1 LTEYKNDDDVIFMYY
16 GQARM
21 TTAAPHP
28 SDETSPDRFA
38 AWLADRRAALPKG
51 ERTRRDI
58 ILAGAR
64 LLADHP
70 LEQITV
76 AAVCAAA
83 GVAHGTFYIY
93 FPNRNA
99 LAGAVLGAFVDHV
112 QIEMRH
118 AARASGDPVRATTA
132 AYMRLFEENAGLMR
146 CLVVGLD
153 AVPETRA
160 AFQRLNHEWTR
171 TVVRATRREDGSS
184 ARPEADLM
192 RRAYA
197 LGGMVDQYLT
207 AIHVTHDPWIIAL
220 SQDRETVLDMFTDLW
235 TKGMAP

>member
-1 LTEYKNDDDVIFMYY
+1 MFMFQ
-16 GQARM
+16 GEDHM
-21 TTAAPHP
+21 TTAAAHP
-28 SDETSPDRFA
+28 SAEIGPDRFA
-38 AWLADRRAALPKG
+38 MWLAEGRADLPKG

-64 LLADHP
+64 LLADQP
-70 LEQITV
+70 LEQMTV
-76 AAVCAAA
+76 ASVCAAA

-118 AARASGDPVRATTA
+118 AARASGDAVRATTA

-153 AVPETRA
+153 AVPEARA

-171 TVVRATRREDGSS
+171 TVVRATRRKDGGA
-184 ARPEADLM
+184 ARPETDLM

-207 AIHVTHDPWIIAL
+207 ALHVTHDPWIAAL

>member
-1 LTEYKNDDDVIFMYY
+1 MLMSCSCFLIE
-16 GQARM
+16 AWM
-21 TTAAPHP
+21 TSATPHP
-28 SDETSPDRFA
+28 SAAPGPDRFT
-38 AWLADRRAALPKG
+38 AWLADGSAALPKG

-58 ILAGAR
+58 IIAGAH
-64 LLADHP
+64 LLSDRP
-70 LEQITV
+70 LDRVTV

-83 GVAHGTFYIY
+83 SVAHGTFYIY
-93 FPNRNA
+93 FRNRNV

-112 QIEMRH
+112 QIEMRS
-118 AARASGDPVRATTA
+118 AARAPGDPVRGTTA

-153 AVPETRA
+153 AVPEARA

-171 TVVRATRREDGSS
+171 TVVRATRHKEGAS
-184 ARPEADLM
+184 ARSEADLM

-207 AIHVTHDPWIIAL
+207 ALHVTNDPWIGAL
-220 SQDRETVLDMFTDLW
+220 SHDRAAVLDMFTDLW
-235 TKGMAP
+235 TKGLAP